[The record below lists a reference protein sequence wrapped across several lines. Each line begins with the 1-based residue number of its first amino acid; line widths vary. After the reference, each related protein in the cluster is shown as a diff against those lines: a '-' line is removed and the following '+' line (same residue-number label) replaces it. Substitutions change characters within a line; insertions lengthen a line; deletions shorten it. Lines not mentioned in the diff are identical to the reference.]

1 MDPEEEAVAAVAEE
15 VGVVAMGDQAMGP
28 GQGTVREAAVE
39 VLLVGMDMAAEAV
52 AVRVVV
58 LAALGMGLARA
69 LAMGLAV
76 VVPVGMEVVEA
87 AEAVVAKVVVQA
99 MAMEVVR
106 GMALA
111 LAPAM
116 EVVLAVVVV
125 AVDTV
130 AAAVAAK
137 VGLAMALAP
146 DTDQVKGMD
155 RVELMEEAMAAAVVV
170 AVAAAKVV
178 VALAMAP
185 VLVLATALVVD
196 TTKLNFRTDYRVY
209 CCKCVIISVVSLSPC
224 LQESAYLS
232 VCNTKSMLDTIHV
245 ILSYLPC
252 RFM

>member
-1 MDPEEEAVAAVAEE
+1 MDPEEEAVAAVVEE

-52 AVRVVV
+52 AVRAVV

-99 MAMEVVR
+99 MAMEVV
-106 GMALA
+106 
-111 LAPAM
+111 
-116 EVVLAVVVV
+116 LAVVVV

-130 AAAVAAK
+130 VAAVAAK

-155 RVELMEEAMAAAVVV
+155 RVELMEEAMAAA
-170 AVAAAKVV
+170 VV